1 MIPRTRRSLT
11 LGAASVIA
19 ATTMLAGTA
28 IAQDEV
34 PQGGTV
40 VVGEWQ
46 AATQLNTFMSNAL
59 RDQEAAWIISRPLVI
74 VDDQGNLMVDDPAV
88 REGRVPGRAEEE
100 IPELHEVDCPEELRE
115 RIEALMGRYPDR
127 RSASI
132 PCRWRG
138 SRRRA

>member
-1 MIPRTRRSLT
+1 MRASVGDVLLRSTIGGCPTGGRSGSPSCRRWRAHHPRYEMTPGTRRRLT

-28 IAQDEV
+28 TAQDEV
-34 PQGGTV
+34 PQGGTI

-74 VDDQGNLMVDDPAV
+74 VDDQGNY
-88 REGRVPGRAEEE
+88 
-100 IPELHEVDCPEELRE
+100 IPEFLTE
-115 RIEALMGRYPDR
+115 
-127 RSASI
+127 
-132 PCRWRG
+132 
-138 SRRRA
+138 